1 MKHAVTENFGTDY
14 VIHSVQYDML
24 IILKSTIWTCANC

>member
-14 VIHSVQYDML
+14 VIHSVQCDMF
-24 IILKSTIWTCANC
+24 IILKSKICTCVNC